1 MWHKNT
7 KTKTNKKTSLI
18 LFRETKYRHN
28 LKLLL
33 FRGKREEWTGREKTP
48 PPDYQVVKF
57 FYFLSNFND
66 DDEDIWNDDRQV
78 LRS

>member
-1 MWHKNT
+1 MTQKHKD
-7 KTKTNKKTSLI
+7 KTNKKTSLL
-18 LFRETKYRHN
+18 LFRETKYRPN

-57 FYFLSNFND
+57 FTFSQILMMMMRIF
-66 DDEDIWNDDRQV
+66 EMTIIRF
-78 LRS
+78 

>member
-1 MWHKNT
+1 MTQKHKD
-7 KTKTNKKTSLI
+7 KNKQKVKLASLQRDKI
-18 LFRETKYRHN
+18 QTN

-57 FYFLSNFND
+57 FTFSQILMMMMRIF
-66 DDEDIWNDDRQV
+66 EMTIIRF
-78 LRS
+78 

>member
-1 MWHKNT
+1 MTQKHKD
-7 KTKTNKKTSLI
+7 KNKQKDKLV
-18 LFRETKYRHN
+18 LFKETKYRHN

-57 FYFLSNFND
+57 FTFSQKMMMMKIF
-66 DDEDIWNDDRQV
+66 EMAIIRF
-78 LRS
+78 